1 MTTGQRVAAVA
12 GQDVS
17 RNDDIGALVTGAA
30 DGDRWAWERLVTGY
44 SGLVASITAAHRLT
58 DLESARVRVAVWHRL
73 SRNLGKIRQ
82 PDRVATWLS
91 AVARDEC
98 VKARETSVR
107 PGAGNPT
114 AAVA

>member
-1 MTTGQRVAAVA
+1 MTTGQRGAAEA
-12 GQDVS
+12 RQGGTG
-17 RNDDIGALVTGAA
+17 NDDVGALVTGAA
-30 DGDRWAWERLVTGY
+30 DGDRWAWEQLVTGY

-82 PDRVATWLS
+82 PDRVATWLG

-98 VKARETSVR
+98 VKARATSIR
-107 PGAGNPT
+107 PGASSPT

>member
-1 MTTGQRVAAVA
+1 MTTGQQWAAVA
-12 GQDVS
+12 TQDRS
-17 RNDDIGALVTGAA
+17 CNDDVGALVVGAA
-30 DGDRWAWERLVTGY
+30 DGDRRAWEQLVTGY
-44 SGLVASITAAHRLT
+44 SALVASITAAHRLT

-82 PDRVATWLS
+82 PDRVATWLG

-98 VKARETSVR
+98 VKALGAAGR
-107 PGAGNPT
+107 PRARDTT